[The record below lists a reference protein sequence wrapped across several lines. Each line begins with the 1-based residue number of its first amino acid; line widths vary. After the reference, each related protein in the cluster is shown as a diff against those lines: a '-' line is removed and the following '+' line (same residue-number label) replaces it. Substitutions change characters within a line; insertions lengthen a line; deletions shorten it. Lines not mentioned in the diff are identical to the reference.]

1 MKDVPVVLRARDR
14 MDLLEHQFAA
24 ERLVSFLRLFRFWPV
39 YLTSYSIIFQTITPF
54 GTVSDPSVPML
65 GVKGNIIEPGDEGC
79 LEKLYQILLL
89 MLPRNIVYR
98 SGNDPVSIAYKL
110 YSNALTGE
118 EGSDW
123 KIATAVAGLDALYIS
138 GGVRARKK

>member
-1 MKDVPVVLRARDR
+1 
-14 MDLLEHQFAA
+14 
-24 ERLVSFLRLFRFWPV
+24 
-39 YLTSYSIIFQTITPF
+39 
-54 GTVSDPSVPML
+54 ML